1 MSPKKI
7 LIVDFGSQF
16 TQLIARRIRE
26 LGVYSEIIS
35 HKKKIKFKES
45 DISGL
50 ILSGGPLSVYQK
62 KKVNFDKKIFKQKIP
77 ILGICFGHQIISKEF
92 GGKVRESK
100 YREFGLVKIKKI
112 ADSELTNNFF
122 TKKGNSNVWMSHSD
136 QVVKLP
142 KNFKIVGSSENSK
155 LSIIE
160 NKKKKSLW
168 NSISSGSYSYSKWK

>member
-1 MSPKKI
+1 M
-7 LIVDFGSQF
+7 F
-16 TQLIARRIRE
+16 
-26 LGVYSEIIS
+26 
-35 HKKKIKFKES
+35 IK
-45 DISGL
+45 
-50 ILSGGPLSVYQK
+50 K

-160 NKKKKSLW
+160 NKKKNLYGIQFHPEVTHTQNGNKLIKNFVFSICKSKKIGPLK
-168 NSISSGSYSYSKWK
+168 NKKIK